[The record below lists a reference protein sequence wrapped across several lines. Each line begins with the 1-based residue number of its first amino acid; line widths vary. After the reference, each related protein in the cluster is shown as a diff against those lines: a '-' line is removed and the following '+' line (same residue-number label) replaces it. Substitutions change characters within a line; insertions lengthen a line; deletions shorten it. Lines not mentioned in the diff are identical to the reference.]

1 MRQSPRVCLDG
12 SLTVLNIEFKGVF
25 VVVACLV
32 CSQAPTCTR
41 SEEPTAM
48 ISDGLRLLPS
58 TSRTLSKL
66 KLVLTPLHGCA

>member
-1 MRQSPRVCLDG
+1 MRQSPRVCPDG
-12 SLTVLNIEFKGVF
+12 SVRVLNIEFKGVF

-58 TSRTLSKL
+58 YRAACKSLGKTSRENN
-66 KLVLTPLHGCA
+66 